1 MKRKHTYLL
10 LFLFLLTSRIS
21 FAVVHYDRGRIMIN
35 GVQLMQVYND
45 PLSYQYIPQ
54 YPRLARKEDGT
65 FELLCIKYVGQDGKD
80 NGGLFHA
87 LVEFTLPSE
96 TIAALESELQSVRPG
111 AKIVGPV
118 DLLDPLE
125 KGEEGAG
132 SFQIVSSVLS
142 NQSGENPMTSSLVT
156 SGYAPLTPGS
166 KAVVAAMLNQEG
178 ATLLWDSFTGPTSDV
193 SVAINAQY
201 EAAVKAYNAVVKA
214 EMSVVYEHYSRVLNQ
229 QQGYQKKEIRKISDE
244 LVRNGVLEVEVLDR
258 SEGLD
263 VEAGDMEAI
272 LQLVT
277 DKLTELMFD
286 AEAGWAVSP
295 DQEVAVGPDQ
305 IAKRQERGFFGKLFA
320 GTGNQEYITDN
331 QFVLKRREDIRTNTF
346 YLNLSKATTIRVPVH
361 TSGNLSALFDGMG
374 EDRRY
379 FRIVNMD
386 DPDFEQ
392 REIHFQVDGNF
403 VDSFQDLINFASV
416 NFRKKYP
423 EGSQQSEVTKSL
435 VFNYQDIET
444 GTFVQSVQFP
454 RLGINDA
461 DWTEYEF
468 QIDWS
473 LKGSQDI
480 VEVPGRGRWQRA
492 KDPVIALIPPFEKKV
507 VEIDADR
514 GLFQSGN
521 IASAIVEFAV
531 ILNGE
536 PKYLRSVTLRAGD
549 ADPISVASIYHDPGE
564 QAAYRVTWY
573 SPEGKVSK
581 PLTLLESSYLFLIP
595 PSPEEFTT
603 QR

>member
-1 MKRKHTYLL
+1 MKRTQTYH
-10 LFLFLLTSRIS
+10 FLIFFLLSSRLAL
-21 FAVVHYDRGRIMIN
+21 AVVHYDQGRLLIN

-54 YPRLARKEDGT
+54 YPRLAQKEDGT
-65 FELLCIKYVGQDGKD
+65 FELLCIKYVGKDGQD

-87 LVEFTLPSE
+87 LVEFTLPPE
-96 TIAALESELQSVRPG
+96 TITELESELQNIKQG

-118 DLLDPLE
+118 DLLDPLD

-132 SFQIVSSVLS
+132 SFQIVSSIL
-142 NQSGENPMTSSLVT
+142 NDQSGENPMTTSLVT

-178 ATLLWDSFTGPTSDV
+178 ATLLWESFTGPTSDV

-201 EAAVKAYNAVVKA
+201 EAAVKAYNATVKA
-214 EMSVVYEHYSRVLNQ
+214 EMSVVYEHFSRVLNQ
-229 QQGYQKKEIRKISDE
+229 QQGYQKKEIRKVSDE
-244 LVRNGVLEVEVLDR
+244 LVRSGVLEVEVLDR

-263 VEAGDMEAI
+263 VETGDMEAI

-295 DQEVAVGPDQ
+295 DQEVAVGPNQ
-305 IAKRQERGFFGKLFA
+305 IANRQERGFFGKLFA
-320 GTGNQEYITDN
+320 GTGNQKYVTDN

-346 YLNLSKATTIRVPVH
+346 YLNLNKATTIKVPVH

-374 EDRRY
+374 QDKRY

-423 EGSQQSEVTKSL
+423 EGSQQSEITRSL

-444 GTFVQSVQFP
+444 GKFVQSIQFP
-454 RLGINDA
+454 RLGIDDA
-461 DWTEYEF
+461 DWTAYEF

-473 LKGSQDI
+473 LKGTQDI
-480 VEVPGRGRWQRA
+480 IEVPGRGRWQST
-492 KDPVIALIPPFEKKV
+492 KDPVIALVPPFEKKII
-507 VEIDADR
+507 EIDADR
-514 GLFQSGN
+514 SVFLNSN
-521 IASAIVEFAV
+521 IASALIEFAV
-531 ILNGE
+531 ILNGK
-536 PKYLRSVTLRAGD
+536 PTYLRRVTLRATD
-549 ADPISVASIYHDPGE
+549 ADPISLAAIYHDPGE

-573 SPEGKVSK
+573 SNQGKVSK
-581 PLTLLESSYLFLIP
+581 PLALLESGYLFLIP
-595 PSPEEFTT
+595 PSPEEFTSK
-603 QR
+603 R